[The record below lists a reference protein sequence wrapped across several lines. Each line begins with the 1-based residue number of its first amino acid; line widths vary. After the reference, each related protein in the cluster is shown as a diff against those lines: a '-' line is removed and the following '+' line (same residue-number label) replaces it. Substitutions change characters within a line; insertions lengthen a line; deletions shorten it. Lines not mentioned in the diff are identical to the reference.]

1 MINENEYTSE
11 IENKT
16 IDNEQVTSQEETL
29 EKQSESQQQND
40 ATEQNDASIEINKLQ
55 TELKDSKDKYLRLYA
70 EFDNYKK
77 REAKEK
83 RELIKTAGQDIVR
96 DLLPVLD
103 DIQRA
108 NKSLETDQNFESYSV
123 GAKLIFD
130 KLQKTL
136 QQKGLKPIE
145 SIGKDFDVEFHEAI
159 AEIPAADSE
168 AKGKIVDEVES
179 GYTLNEA
186 IIRYAK
192 VVVGK

>member
-1 MINENEYTSE
+1 MINENENTSE

-40 ATEQNDASIEINKLQ
+40 ATEQNDASTEINKIQ

-77 REAKEK
+77 REAKER

-108 NKSLETDQNFESYSV
+108 NKSLETDQNFESFSV

-159 AEIPAADSE
+159 AEIPAADNE